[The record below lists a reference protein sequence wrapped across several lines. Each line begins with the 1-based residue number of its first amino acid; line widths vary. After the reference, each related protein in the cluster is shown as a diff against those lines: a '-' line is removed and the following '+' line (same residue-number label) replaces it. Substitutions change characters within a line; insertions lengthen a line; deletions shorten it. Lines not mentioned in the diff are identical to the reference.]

1 MCAIMEDVLLTEST
15 ISGIDVSAKV
25 SDCAITVSRDALDA
39 SPCLRIIIVWLES
52 SEMYG

>member
-25 SDCAITVSRDALDA
+25 SDCAITVSRDASRGVVSL
-39 SPCLRIIIVWLES
+39 LRFS
-52 SEMYG
+52 